1 MMQLDI
7 FGLPPSNLTGE
18 LPTAIAPVD
27 PKLEAALQ
35 PLGELRQ
42 IANAQFQ
49 IGTRIIAGDL
59 RGEIASIDNEVLYQ
73 VRFDGELKPR
83 QVFIDSLELEPD
95 KPELSEGCIVRSQ
108 LFFKGKTA
116 KVISFEQIGSVT
128 LATVELEL
136 NGYLTRFPCGISA
149 LEVIE

>member
-7 FGLPPSNLTGE
+7 FGLPLTNLTGE
-18 LPTAIAPVD
+18 LPRAISPAD
-27 PKLEAALQ
+27 PKLETALQ
-35 PLGELRQ
+35 PLREVCQ

-59 RGEIASIDNEVLYQ
+59 RGEIASIDNEMLCQ

-83 QVFIDSLELEPD
+83 QVFIDCLQLEPS
-95 KPELSEGCIVRSQ
+95 KPELTEGCIVRSQ

-116 KVISFEQIGSVT
+116 KVIGFKQIGAVT
-128 LATVELEL
+128 LVTVELDL
-136 NGYLTRFPCGISA
+136 NGFLTRFPCGISA
-149 LEVIE
+149 LEVVS